1 MKTIFRAGNATALA
15 LAVASLLWVLRAE
28 AGAALFHPDLV
39 EAAARLDTA
48 RGPEVYGALRA
59 VWDTWDRSDPEQVED
74 ILVRA
79 ARGGKLDPGASA
91 YAGLLSSYAR
101 LRRGDVAA
109 ATAKIRALGYVDRWL
124 LVGPFDDEGKA
135 GLSAVY
141 GPETDF
147 DKPIVPGRAYS
158 GKERPVRWRV
168 VPGAFPFGYV
178 DAESL
183 VRPDRKICVYATSF
197 VSQKPGASRALSV
210 FAGAGGAFKVFWNGA
225 PVITDEAERRFDAER
240 FMAHVELRSGPNNL
254 TVKACGEEA
263 APVFAVR
270 LADASGRPDA
280 SLEWTNSIETSAAAA
295 ETVRAAR
302 VAKAPATP
310 KPGKADGP
318 FGRGLGGPIPE
329 FERRTSALHPSAS
342 DLEAYAR
349 YLDATGGDDPATHRA
364 RNLARQAAEAEPT
377 IPRLLL
383 AAALAE
389 DKNQRA
395 RWIERAEA
403 LVPPKAE
410 KDARVLLAR
419 AAWAREGLG
428 FRQAFPLYER
438 VLRGD
443 PDNVAAVRG
452 EVELLNEVGLRR
464 TALELLERTVER
476 NPKSVLLLNMY
487 ASELRALGRLTEAAE
502 AESRY
507 SAFRFDDR
515 TLLGRLTDLGIARRN
530 TDATSHWIDR
540 LLAVEPDGQWALGT
554 AARAYRALGQPE
566 RAVAAFQRALD
577 LAPEDVG
584 TLRSLAD
591 LEGELGRRDEQMA
604 LLGRV
609 LQVEP
614 QNKDVREYVEHL
626 EPKGSR
632 LDEGF
637 AWTEDRFLKERHAA
651 RAGQN
656 RRTLLDLTVTTMFE
670 NGLSSKFRQV
680 VFQPLSEA
688 AAALARQY
696 AFQYQADDERVQLR
710 GARVFRGDGTVDE
723 AVESG
728 EGAADDP
735 GIAMYTSARTFY
747 VQFPRL
753 EPGDVVELRYRVD
766 TMSAQNQMAD
776 YFGEVAY
783 LQSSDPVGHAEYV
796 LVTPKSRKLY
806 FDAQRIPNLK
816 ETTEERGDRAVYR
829 FFADSV
835 PALTGEPAMPP
846 WPSVAGFVHASTFQS
861 YKELGRWYWGLVH
874 DQFDL
879 DDETRKLARKISAGK
894 TTPLD
899 KVRAVYD
906 WVVQNT
912 RYVALELGIYGYKPH
927 RCVQT
932 VSRGWGD
939 CKDKATV
946 IVTLLQE
953 LGIDSTIVIV
963 RSGMRGEFDS
973 KVASL
978 APFDHAIAYV
988 PSLDLYL
995 DGTAEYTGSSELPA
1009 MDAGALALRVNH
1021 GETEVVHL
1029 PVPDPVR
1036 NARHREIV
1044 ATVHKDGSAQLE
1056 VNLDTQGVA
1065 AAGWRRRFHADS
1077 TRRDR
1082 VTEELGGEFPG
1093 FELLPGPEAVTGS
1106 NMDDLELPV
1115 SIKIRASA
1123 SRFGREEGSNLSVPV
1138 TPSFRLSPTYAS
1150 LSTRKLS
1157 VRVPPL
1163 GTLDDTFIVKLP
1175 PGAKIVSAP
1184 PRVVGTGPFGSY
1196 SVTVEEQPSK
1206 VVVKSRV
1213 TVTATTIPPEKY
1225 VAWKQFTAEGDSAL
1239 TPRLVIGDGR
1249 EPSEKASP

>member
-1 MKTIFRAGNATALA
+1 M
-15 LAVASLLWVLRAE
+15 
-28 AGAALFHPDLV
+28 
-39 EAAARLDTA
+39 
-48 RGPEVYGALRA
+48 
-59 VWDTWDRSDPEQVED
+59 
-74 ILVRA
+74 
-79 ARGGKLDPGASA
+79 
-91 YAGLLSSYAR
+91 
-101 LRRGDVAA
+101 
-109 ATAKIRALGYVDRWL
+109 
-124 LVGPFDDEGKA
+124 
-135 GLSAVY
+135 
-141 GPETDF
+141 
-147 DKPIVPGRAYS
+147 
-158 GKERPVRWRV
+158 
-168 VPGAFPFGYV
+168 
-178 DAESL
+178 
-183 VRPDRKICVYATSF
+183 
-197 VSQKPGASRALSV
+197 
-210 FAGAGGAFKVFWNGA
+210 
-225 PVITDEAERRFDAER
+225 
-240 FMAHVELRSGPNNL
+240 
-254 TVKACGEEA
+254 
-263 APVFAVR
+263 
-270 LADASGRPDA
+270 
-280 SLEWTNSIETSAAAA
+280 
-295 ETVRAAR
+295 
-302 VAKAPATP
+302 
-310 KPGKADGP
+310 
-318 FGRGLGGPIPE
+318 
-329 FERRTSALHPSAS
+329 
-342 DLEAYAR
+342 
-349 YLDATGGDDPATHRA
+349 
-364 RNLARQAAEAEPT
+364 
-377 IPRLLL
+377 
-383 AAALAE
+383 
-389 DKNQRA
+389 
-395 RWIERAEA
+395 
-403 LVPPKAE
+403 
-410 KDARVLLAR
+410 LAR

-428 FRQAFPLYER
+428 FRGAFPLYER

-464 TALELLERTVER
+464 TALGLLERTVSR

-487 ASELRALGRLTEAAE
+487 ASELRMLGRSTEAGE

-507 SAFRFDDR
+507 AAFRFDDR
-515 TLLGRLTDLGIARRN
+515 TLLGRLTDLGVARRN
-530 TDATSHWIDR
+530 RDATSHWIDR
-540 LLAVEPDGQWALGT
+540 LLAIEPDGQWALGT
-554 AARAYRALGQPE
+554 AARAYRALGEPE
-566 RAVAAFQRALD
+566 RAAAALQRALD

-584 TLRSLAD
+584 TLRALAD
-591 LEGELGRRDEQMA
+591 LEGELGHRGEQMA

-632 LDEGF
+632 QDEGF
-637 AWTEDRFLKERHAA
+637 AWKDDRFLKERHAPA
-651 RAGQN
+651 AGQN

-670 NGLSSKFRQV
+670 NGLSSKFRQI
-680 VFQPLSEA
+680 VFQPLSDA

-696 AFQYQADDERVQLR
+696 AFQYQADEERVQLR

-753 EPGDVVELRYRVD
+753 EPGDVVELRYRID

-783 LQSSDPVGHAEYV
+783 LQTSDPIGHAEYV

-816 ETTEERGDRAVYR
+816 QTTEERGDHAIHR
-829 FFADSV
+829 FFADGV
-835 PALTGEPAMPP
+835 PALSGEPAMPP

-874 DQFDL
+874 EQFDL
-879 DDETRKLARKISAGK
+879 DDETRKLARKIAAGK
-894 TTPLD
+894 NTPLE

-953 LGIDSTIVIV
+953 LGIDSTVVIV
-963 RSGMRGEFDS
+963 RSGMRGGFDS

-1009 MDAGALALRVNH
+1009 MDAGALGLRLNR
-1021 GETEVVHL
+1021 GDTEVVHL

-1036 NARHREIV
+1036 NARRREIV
-1044 ATVHKDGSAQLE
+1044 ATVRKDGSALLE
-1056 VNLDTQGVA
+1056 VALDTQGVA

-1093 FELLPGPEAVTGS
+1093 FELLAGAESVTGS
-1106 NMDDLELPV
+1106 NMDDLEQPV

-1123 SRFGREEGSNLSVPV
+1123 SRFGRQEGSNLSVPV
-1138 TPSFRLSPTYAS
+1138 TPSFRLTPTYAS
-1150 LSTRKLS
+1150 LSTRKLP
-1157 VRVPPL
+1157 VKLPPL
-1163 GTLDDTFIVKLP
+1163 GTLDDTFVVKLP
-1175 PGAKIVSAP
+1175 ASAKVVSAP
-1184 PRVVGTGPFGSY
+1184 PRAEGMGPFGSY

-1206 VVVKSRV
+1206 VIVKSRV
-1213 TVTATTIPPEKY
+1213 TLTATTIPPENY
-1225 VAWKQFTAEGDSAL
+1225 AAWKQFTADVDSAL
-1239 TPRLVIGDGR
+1239 TPRLVIG
-1249 EPSEKASP
+1249 SP